1 MLKRFSILRPG
12 VAIIVALA
20 VLALVAVA
28 CSSDDED
35 DTSAPT
41 DRPTSPVATTPSGA
55 GGGVQAASAE
65 LAGLSQ
71 EWSETSAKITYQ
83 MTSSGTDAPGNG
95 AMMLAWKYPDWRVEI
110 ESDDGSFIMIAAG
123 DTSYICSS
131 EGGVEQCL
139 SLGSVTDDNLPV
151 PFISTFTNPDEI
163 ANLVGDAGGI
173 KTSDRKIA
181 GQDARCFSFSEPG
194 GSGDGEVCF
203 SSDGL
208 LLLIDGSD
216 DSGSFKLE
224 ATKVSKDVSDNE
236 FKPPYPVVDLG
247 GLLGTPQP

>member
-1 MLKRFSILRPG
+1 MLKRLSILRPG

-20 VLALVAVA
+20 VLALVAAA

-35 DTSAPT
+35 NTSAPT
-41 DRPTSPVATTPSGA
+41 GKPNSPVATTPSGS

-65 LAGLSQ
+65 LASLSQ
-71 EWSETSAKITYQ
+71 EWSETSAKITYR
-83 MTSSGTDAPGNG
+83 MTSSGTDAAGNG
-95 AMMLAWKYPDWRVEI
+95 TLTLAWKYPDWRVEI
-110 ESDDGSFIMIAAG
+110 DSDDGSIIMISAG
-123 DTSYICSS
+123 NTSYICSS
-131 EGGVEQCL
+131 EGGVNQCL
-139 SLGSVTDDNLPV
+139 SLGSAADDNLPV
-151 PFISTFTNPDEI
+151 PFISAFTDPDEI

-181 GQDARCFSFSEPG
+181 GQNARCFSFSEPG

-208 LLLIDGSD
+208 LLLVDGSD
-216 DSGSFKLE
+216 DSGSFMLE
-224 ATKVSKDVSDNE
+224 ATKISKDVSGNE
-236 FKPPYPVVDLG
+236 FKPPYPVIDLG